1 MQRRAP
7 TFFLPEC
14 SRTRRLPRTSVCLW
28 TTSRERKL
36 KRSEGARTD
45 PDGSGVPTG
54 HNRPAA
60 GRVAYVAGGKC
71 HHRDQRRT
79 NRERGWRL
87 AVHGVAEG
95 GTAARIGREGK
106 KPTRYRILP
115 GESPRYFDS
124 GYAETTAERQPFR
137 ETHLSF
143 FQDGFDESRS
153 AGIGTCRRAGRSGRS
168 GGRANRR
175 TGPCGAHVAFPT
187 RGGNL
192 CDVASAAKTGAGTG
206 TAADHAGGTLR
217 AFRSA
222 GADGAGGGPEV
233 AERPAHSR
241 EKVGRDPDGDA
252 RGTKSSAIR
261 DCGNR
266 VERESGE

>member
-14 SRTRRLPRTSVCLW
+14 SRTRRVPVSYCPAALPPLR
-28 TTSRERKL
+28 
-36 KRSEGARTD
+36 
-45 PDGSGVPTG
+45 P
-54 HNRPAA
+54 NRPAA

-87 AVHGVAEG
+87 AVHGVAVG

-106 KPTRYRILP
+106 NPTRYRILP

-137 ETHLSF
+137 GTHLSF

-153 AGIGTCRRAGRSGRS
+153 AGIGTCRRAGRRRRP

-175 TGPCGAHVAFPT
+175 TRT
-187 RGGNL
+187 RGTQMAFRARGGHL
-192 CDVASAAKTGAGTG
+192 CDFASSAETGAR
-206 TAADHAGGTLR
+206 ASSPADHDGRPFR
-217 AFRSA
+217 AFRGA
-222 GADGAGGGPEV
+222 GPNGAGGGPEV
-233 AERPAHSR
+233 AE
-241 EKVGRDPDGDA
+241 
-252 RGTKSSAIR
+252 
-261 DCGNR
+261 
-266 VERESGE
+266 